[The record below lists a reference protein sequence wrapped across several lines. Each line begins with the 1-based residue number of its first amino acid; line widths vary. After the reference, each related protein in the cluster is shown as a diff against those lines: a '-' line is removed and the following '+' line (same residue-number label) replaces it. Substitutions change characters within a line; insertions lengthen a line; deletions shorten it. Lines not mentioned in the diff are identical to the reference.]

1 MNKFIE
7 LRNNYFEKE
16 QNSSF
21 PLFFLKKYQEENLV
35 GTLKSEILLNP
46 FKEIMQL
53 STKKEIQEREL
64 IKGLSYLG
72 QNHYLDRYI
81 VTLVMDNH
89 FLLTQEGFD
98 KVVIELLSK
107 EKTNEAIVYALVDSC
122 IECGRDVLTKEMV
135 ENLVTYHTKQ
145 LDVFSIVI
153 DYIYHF
159 KVEGFELTIYEWLKE
174 DYPINIKIQLID
186 LLVELYSLEKLNH
199 ENIERLLPFQTNK
212 KLFSDYMAI
221 LNREQ
226 LVKHDGLTILQS
238 MFYGDFEN
246 SGKGN
251 NGGMAVFLKTLGN
264 ELSKSKEVSLVVTLT
279 ITNEWSHNQS
289 LMNFYSDNHLFL
301 RAPIYIDATN
311 KDPFVKK
318 EQFIK
323 RAIDRFLMKLEI
335 EPDIFHVRYLDNASK
350 AVALLS
356 KQLGK
361 KLVFTLTPD
370 PHRNMINNDGT
381 LKSFDTNDYFQKL
394 NKIKIGDELIFESDQ
409 IVGIGNHTVGKELE
423 SYFPQLLKEDKK
435 ETLWMI
441 SEGIKAD
448 GNSKNS
454 DEKSNRNKELKE
466 INFKKKFFERPII
479 LNVGRLEQLKSQDE
493 LLKAWGNSSIS
504 DVYNLLLI
512 GGDLEYPS
520 NDEMKMIHS
529 FEEYFTEHPY
539 LRDKFHHVGALSN
552 ENIRMIEKKIM
563 EHQQNYPQIYLCSSK
578 KEEFGIAILEALS
591 QNFLVLGPERGGVKS
606 YLENNVNGFL
616 IDTSNWQTIAEETEI
631 IIQRLKNN
639 PVAFKK
645 IQDAGEKTVKDRFSM
660 EEIAKEFLLFYLSL
674 ERSRVN
680 ER

>member
-16 QNSSF
+16 QDPSF

-35 GTLKSEILLNP
+35 GTLKSETILNQ

-53 STKKEIQEREL
+53 TTKKDIKESEIS
-64 IKGLSYLG
+64 KGLAYLG
-72 QNHYLDRYI
+72 QNDYLDRYI
-81 VTLVMDNH
+81 VSLIMDNH
-89 FLLTQEGFD
+89 FLLTKEGFD

-107 EKTNEAIVYALVDSC
+107 EKTDESVVYALVDSC
-122 IECGRDVLTKEMV
+122 IECDRDVLTKETV
-135 ENLVTYHTKQ
+135 EKVLKYHIKQ
-145 LDVFSIVI
+145 LDVFSIVL
-153 DYIYHF
+153 DYLYHF
-159 KVEGFELTIYEWLKE
+159 KVEGFEQAIYEWLKE

-186 LLVELYSLEKLNH
+186 LLVELYSLENLNY
-199 ENIERLLPFQTNK
+199 ENIENLLPFQENR
-212 KLFSDYMAI
+212 KLFTDYMAI
-221 LNREQ
+221 LNKEQ
-226 LVKHDGLTILQS
+226 PFKHNGLTILQS

-311 KDPFVKK
+311 KDPFLKK

-323 RAIDRFLMKLEI
+323 RAINRFLIKLEI

-361 KLVFTLTPD
+361 RLVFTLTPD
-370 PHRNMINNDGT
+370 PHRNMTNNDGT
-381 LKSFDTNDYFQKL
+381 LKSFDANEYFQKL
-394 NKIKIGDELIFESDQ
+394 NKIKIGDELISESDQ
-409 IVGIGNHTVGKELE
+409 IVGIGNQTVGKELE

-435 ETLWMI
+435 EALWMI

-448 GNSKNS
+448 GNLKNT
-454 DEKSNRNKELKE
+454 DEKLNSYKELNE
-466 INFKKKFFERPII
+466 INLKKEFFDRPII

-504 DVYNLLLI
+504 DVYNLLLV
-512 GGDLEYPS
+512 GGDLENPS
-520 NDEMKMIHS
+520 NEEMKMIHS
-529 FEEYFTEHPY
+529 FEEYLTAHPH
-539 LRDKFHHVGALSN
+539 LKDKFYHVGALSN
-552 ENIRMIEKKIM
+552 EKIRMIEKKIM
-563 EHQQNYPQIYLCSSK
+563 EHQENYPQIYLCSSK

-591 QNFLVLGPERGGVKS
+591 QKFLVLGPERGGVKS
-606 YLENNVNGFL
+606 YLENDINGFL
-616 IDTSNWQTIAEETEI
+616 IDTSNWQTISEETKI

-639 PVAFKK
+639 PVAFER

-674 ERSRVN
+674 KRSKVN
-680 ER
+680 EY

>member
-16 QNSSF
+16 QDPSF

-35 GTLKSEILLNP
+35 GTLNSETILDQ

-53 STKKEIQEREL
+53 ATKKEIKESEIVKSL
-64 IKGLSYLG
+64 AYLG
-72 QNHYLDRYI
+72 QNDYLDRYI
-81 VTLVMDNH
+81 VNLIMDNH
-89 FLLTQEGFD
+89 LLFTKEGFD

-107 EKTNEAIVYALVDSC
+107 EKTDESVVYDLVDSC
-122 IECGRDVLTKEMV
+122 IECDRDVLTKETL
-135 ENLVTYHTKQ
+135 ENVLKYHIKQ

-153 DYIYHF
+153 DYLYYF
-159 KVEGFELTIYEWLKE
+159 KVEGFEQAIYEWLKE

-186 LLVELYSLEKLNH
+186 LLVELYSLENLNY
-199 ENIERLLPFQTNK
+199 ENIENLLPFQANK
-212 KLFSDYMAI
+212 KLFTDYMAI
-221 LNREQ
+221 LNKEQ
-226 LVKHDGLTILQS
+226 PIQHNGLTILQS

-264 ELSKSKEVSLVVTLT
+264 ELSNSKEVSLVVTLT

-311 KDPFVKK
+311 KDPFFKK

-323 RAIDRFLMKLEI
+323 RAIDRFLIKLEI
-335 EPDIFHVRYLDNASK
+335 EPDIFHVRYLDNASR

-361 KLVFTLTPD
+361 RLVFTLTPD
-370 PHRNMINNDGT
+370 PHRNMTNNDGT
-381 LKSFDTNDYFQKL
+381 LKAFDANEYFQKL
-394 NKIKIGDELIFESDQ
+394 NKIKIGDELISESDQ
-409 IVGIGNHTVGKELE
+409 IVGIGDHTVGKELE

-435 ETLWMI
+435 DALWMI
-441 SEGIKAD
+441 SEGIKAG
-448 GNSKNS
+448 GNPENT
-454 DEKSNRNKELKE
+454 DEKLNSYKELKG
-466 INFKKKFFERPII
+466 INLKKEFFDRPII

-512 GGDLEYPS
+512 GGDLENPS

-529 FEEYFTEHPY
+529 FEEYLTEHPH
-539 LRDKFHHVGALSN
+539 LKDKFHHMGALSN
-552 ENIRMIEKKIM
+552 EKIRMIEKKIM
-563 EHQQNYPQIYLCSSK
+563 EHQENYPQIYLCSSK

-591 QNFLVLGPERGGVKS
+591 QKFLVLGPERGGVKS
-606 YLENNVNGFL
+606 YLENDINGFL
-616 IDTSNWQTIAEETEI
+616 IDTSNWQTISEETEI
-631 IIQRLKNN
+631 IIQRFKNN
-639 PVAFKK
+639 PIAFER

-674 ERSRVN
+674 ERGKVN
-680 ER
+680 EY

>member
-1 MNKFIE
+1 MDKFIE

-35 GTLKSEILLNP
+35 DTLKSEILLNP

-53 STKKEIQEREL
+53 STKKEIQESEM
-64 IKGLSYLG
+64 IKGLAYLG
-72 QNHYLDRYI
+72 QNDYLDRYI
-81 VTLVMDNH
+81 VKLVMDNQ

-98 KVVIELLSK
+98 KVVIEILSK

-153 DYIYHF
+153 DYLYHF
-159 KVEGFELTIYEWLKE
+159 KVEGFEPTIYEWLKE

-226 LVKHDGLTILQS
+226 LIKHNGLTILQS

-264 ELSKSKEVSLVVTLT
+264 ELSNSKEVSLVVTLT

-289 LMNFYSDNHLFL
+289 LMNFYSENHLFL

-323 RAIDRFLMKLEI
+323 RAIDRFLKKLEI

-370 PHRNMINNDGT
+370 PHRNMTNTDGT

-394 NKIKIGDELIFESDQ
+394 NKIKIGDELIFESHQ

-454 DEKSNRNKELKE
+454 DEKSNRYKELKE
-466 INFKKKFFERPII
+466 INLKKEFFDRPII

-512 GGDLEYPS
+512 GGDLENPS
-520 NDEMKMIHS
+520 KDEMKMIHS
-529 FEEYFTEHPY
+529 FEEYFTEHPH
-539 LRDKFHHVGALSN
+539 LRDKFQHVGALSN

-563 EHQQNYPQIYLCSSK
+563 EHQENYPQIYLCSSK

-591 QNFLVLGPERGGVKS
+591 QKFLVLGPERGGVKS
-606 YLENNVNGFL
+606 YLENDINGFL
-616 IDTSNWQTIAEETEI
+616 IDTSNWQTISEETEI

-660 EEIAKEFLLFYLSL
+660 EEIAKEFLVFYLSL
-674 ERSRVN
+674 ERSKVN

>member
-53 STKKEIQEREL
+53 STKKEIQEKEL
-64 IKGLSYLG
+64 IKGLAYLG
-72 QNHYLDRYI
+72 QNDYLDRYI

-466 INFKKKFFERPII
+466 INLKKEFFERPII

>member
-7 LRNNYFEKE
+7 LRNNYFENE

-35 GTLKSEILLNP
+35 DTLKSEILLNP

-53 STKKEIQEREL
+53 STKKEIQESEI
-64 IKGLSYLG
+64 IKGLAYLG
-72 QNHYLDRYI
+72 QNDYLDRYI
-81 VTLVMDNH
+81 VKLVMDNQ

-107 EKTNEAIVYALVDSC
+107 EKTDEAIVYALVDSC
-122 IECGRDVLTKEMV
+122 IESGRDVLTKEMV

-153 DYIYHF
+153 DYLYHF
-159 KVEGFELTIYEWLKE
+159 KVEGFEPTIYEWLKE

-226 LVKHDGLTILQS
+226 LVKHNGLTILQS

-264 ELSKSKEVSLVVTLT
+264 ELSNSKEVSLVVTLT

-289 LMNFYSDNHLFL
+289 LMNFYSENHLFL

-323 RAIDRFLMKLEI
+323 RAIDRFLKKLEI

-370 PHRNMINNDGT
+370 PHRNMTNTDGT

-394 NKIKIGDELIFESDQ
+394 NKIKIGDELIFESHQ

-454 DEKSNRNKELKE
+454 DEKSNRYKELKE
-466 INFKKKFFERPII
+466 INLKKEFFDRPII

-512 GGDLEYPS
+512 GGDLENPS
-520 NDEMKMIHS
+520 KDEMKMIHS
-529 FEEYFTEHPY
+529 FEEYFTEHPQ

-563 EHQQNYPQIYLCSSK
+563 EHQENYPQIYLCSSK

-591 QNFLVLGPERGGVKS
+591 QKFLVLGPERGGVKS
-606 YLENNVNGFL
+606 YLENDINGFL
-616 IDTSNWQTIAEETEI
+616 IDTSNWETISEETEI

-639 PVAFKK
+639 PVVFKK

-660 EEIAKEFLLFYLSL
+660 EEIAKEFLVFYLSL
-674 ERSRVN
+674 ERSKVN

>member
-35 GTLKSEILLNP
+35 DTLKLEILLKS
-46 FKEIMQL
+46 FKEIIQL
-53 STKKEIQEREL
+53 STKKELEESEL
-64 IKGLSYLG
+64 IKGLAYLG
-72 QNHYLDRYI
+72 QNDYLDRYL
-81 VTLVMDNH
+81 VKLVMDNNN
-89 FLLTQEGFD
+89 LLTQEGFD
-98 KVVIELLSK
+98 KEVINLLSK
-107 EKTNEAIVYALVDSC
+107 EKTNGAIVYALIDSC

-135 ENLVTYHTKQ
+135 GNLVTYHIKQ

-153 DYIYHF
+153 DYLYHF
-159 KVEGFELTIYEWLKE
+159 KVEGFESIIYEWLKE

-186 LLVELYSLEKLNH
+186 LLVELYSLEKLNY
-199 ENIERLLPFQTNK
+199 EDIERLIPFQTNK

-221 LNREQ
+221 INREQ
-226 LVKHDGLTILQS
+226 LVKHNGLTILQS

-251 NGGMAVFLKTLGN
+251 NGGMAVFLKTLGS

-279 ITNEWSHNQS
+279 ITNEWSHNKS

-301 RAPIYIDATN
+301 RVPIYIDETI
-311 KDPFVKK
+311 KDPYLKK

-323 RAIDRFLMKLEI
+323 RAIDRFLKKLEI

-356 KQLGK
+356 KELGK

-381 LKSFDTNDYFQKL
+381 LKSFDANDFFQKL

-409 IVGIGNHTVGKELE
+409 IVGIGNHIMGKELE

-435 ETLWMI
+435 ETVWMI
-441 SEGIKAD
+441 SEGIKVD

-454 DEKSNRNKELKE
+454 DEKSTHNKELKE
-466 INFKKKFFERPII
+466 VNLKKEFFDRPII

-512 GGDLEYPS
+512 GGDIENPS
-520 NDEMKMIHS
+520 NEEMKMIHS
-529 FEEYFTEHPY
+529 FEEYFTEHPH
-539 LRDKFHHVGALSN
+539 LRDKFCHIGALSN
-552 ENIRMIEKKIM
+552 ENIRMIENEIM
-563 EHQQNYPQIYLCSSK
+563 EHQENYPQIYLCSSK

-591 QNFLVLGPERGGVKS
+591 QKFLVLGPERGGVKS
-606 YLENNVNGFL
+606 YLENDVNGFL
-616 IDTSNWQTIAEETEI
+616 IDTSNWQTISEETEL

-639 PVAFKK
+639 PAAFKK

-660 EEIAKEFLLFYLSL
+660 EEIAKEFLLFYLSF
-674 ERSRVN
+674 ERSKVN

>member
-7 LRNNYFEKE
+7 LRNNYFENE

-35 GTLKSEILLNP
+35 DTLKSEILLNP

-53 STKKEIQEREL
+53 STKKEIQESEI
-64 IKGLSYLG
+64 IKGLAYLG
-72 QNHYLDRYI
+72 QNDYLDRYI
-81 VTLVMDNH
+81 VKLVMDNQ

-107 EKTNEAIVYALVDSC
+107 EKTDEAIVYALVDSC
-122 IECGRDVLTKEMV
+122 IESGRDVLTKEMV

-153 DYIYHF
+153 DYLYHF
-159 KVEGFELTIYEWLKE
+159 KVEGFEPTIYEWLKE

-226 LVKHDGLTILQS
+226 LVKHNGLTILQS

-264 ELSKSKEVSLVVTLT
+264 ELSNSKEVSLVVTLT

-289 LMNFYSDNHLFL
+289 LMNFYSENHLFL

-323 RAIDRFLMKLEI
+323 RAIDRFLKKLEI

-370 PHRNMINNDGT
+370 PHRNMTNTDGT

-394 NKIKIGDELIFESDQ
+394 NKIKIGDELIFESHQ

-454 DEKSNRNKELKE
+454 DEKSNRYKELKE
-466 INFKKKFFERPII
+466 INLKKEFFDRPII

-512 GGDLEYPS
+512 GGDLENPS
-520 NDEMKMIHS
+520 KDEMKMIHS
-529 FEEYFTEHPY
+529 FEEYFTEHPQ
-539 LRDKFHHVGALSN
+539 LRDEFHHVGALSN

-563 EHQQNYPQIYLCSSK
+563 EHQENYPQIYLCSSK

-591 QNFLVLGPERGGVKS
+591 QKFLVLGPERGGVKS
-606 YLENNVNGFL
+606 YLENDINGFL
-616 IDTSNWQTIAEETEI
+616 IDTSNWETISEETEI

-639 PVAFKK
+639 PVVFKK

-660 EEIAKEFLLFYLSL
+660 EEIAKEFLVFYLSL
-674 ERSRVN
+674 ERSKVN